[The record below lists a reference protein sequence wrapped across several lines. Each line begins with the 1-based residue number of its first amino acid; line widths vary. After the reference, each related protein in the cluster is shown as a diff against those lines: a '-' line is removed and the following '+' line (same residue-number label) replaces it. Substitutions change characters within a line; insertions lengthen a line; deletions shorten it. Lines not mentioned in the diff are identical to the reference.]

1 MLPASNST
9 EDSENANSRGLA
21 RRPRSLPLHSCSSSA
36 RRCAEDIPNL
46 VGTWKGGAQAV
57 HIGPNPY
64 RLADG
69 NAPTF
74 GDTVI
79 DFTYVIKQQEG
90 TRFAGETEGKFTE
103 TIIGSLKPPE
113 YRSGIFLDND
123 GQYEFTLRDEN
134 TIDTCYWHLNPTS
147 KAVACWTLTSSLEDK
162 GDPSG

>member
-1 MLPASNST
+1 MRF
-9 EDSENANSRGLA
+9 SRLGT
-21 RRPRSLPLHSCSSSA
+21 SSA
-36 RRCAEDIPNL
+36 VAAAAFVLVVGAAMAEDIPNL

-147 KAVACWTLTSSLEDK
+147 KAVACWTLTRQ
-162 GDPSG
+162 P